1 MINEKFRQILEI
13 RDENN
18 EFIGGRCIG
27 DILIRLLENPTLENF
42 FSYHQIRFNDFVDS
56 GESSLKVTEFISKNK
71 KSDVVVGPLEF
82 ITYLVEDISDNV
94 LKNVITE
101 KVPDVCG
108 PDVNPIIFFS
118 ENLARL
124 INEFHN
130 FNIIP
135 YTRNM
140 TFNIIND
147 FTYTPIKGR
156 DKELENLHVQLQTQL
171 KPNVVL
177 TGKGGVGKTA
187 IVEEYALRH
196 KEDLTIYELNTSE
209 IVSLGKDAANALKS
223 VVSTLSKLDGDN
235 VLFIDEFHLLC
246 KSENY
251 IAEFLKP
258 MLARY
263 SGFRLIVATT
273 TQEFMQFVEKDK
285 ALERRFFALPIN
297 ELSGDVLVEV
307 LEDWGTKLEGI
318 RNISYDK
325 EVLPFI
331 IEKMRVERQKVSPDK
346 EKDILDGGY
355 AYAYVNGL
363 DFVDKNII
371 ANVMS
376 SRLNIPKEQLLGT
389 MKEKLLALSDNLK
402 SSIIGQDK
410 AIDNICKIIK
420 SNQIRKRKNKPLAKF
435 LFVGPTSVGK
445 TELAKQ
451 IAKELFGDENKILI
465 YDCASMKEGYSVSS
479 LLGSPPGYVGSENG
493 GRLINDIR
501 QKPFSVIVFDEFE
514 KAHKDIH
521 DMMLSLLDEGIITDK
536 NGRIADATNCVIIFT
551 TNIGADEVDETDE
564 NGDSSVCGFNTEYCE
579 ESSEFVEK
587 DIVKNRISE
596 YLKAA
601 KDSLRPEML
610 ARIDEVIVFN
620 KLDKNSVEIIA
631 KNRLNDFIK
640 YYEDEYDLL
649 FEIDDTV
656 IDFIRSL
663 SRNNARRIADVIS
676 SKIGGPLCDAL
687 LEESIVEGQA
697 VIIWVEDK
705 KLKLSSLPKEEF
717 NKHKENQNTD
727 ENI

>member
-56 GESSLKVTEFISKNK
+56 GESSLKVEEFISKNK

-94 LKNVITE
+94 LKDVITE

-108 PDVNPIIFFS
+108 PDVNPLIFFS
-118 ENLARL
+118 ENLSRL

-140 TFNIIND
+140 TFSIIND

-246 KSENY
+246 KPENY

-564 NGDSSVCGFNTEYCE
+564 NGDSLACGFNTEYCE

-596 YLKAA
+596 YLKSA

-631 KNRLNDFIK
+631 KNRLNNFIK
-640 YYEDEYDLL
+640 YYEDEYDLV

-663 SRNNARRIADVIS
+663 SGNNARRIADVIS

-697 VIIWVEDK
+697 VLIWVEDK
-705 KLKLSSLPKEEF
+705 KLKLSSLSKEEF

>member
-18 EFIGGRCIG
+18 KFIGGRCIG
-27 DILIRLLENPTLENF
+27 DILIHLLENPTLENF

-56 GESSLKVTEFISKNK
+56 RESSLKVEEFISKNE
-71 KSDVVVGPLEF
+71 KSDTVIGPLEF
-82 ITYLVEDISDNV
+82 ITYLIEDISDNV
-94 LKNVITE
+94 LKDVIIE
-101 KVPDVCG
+101 KVPNVCG
-108 PDVNPIIFFS
+108 PDVHPMIFFS
-118 ENLARL
+118 ENLAKL
-124 INEFHN
+124 TSEFHN

-140 TFNIIND
+140 TFDILND

-156 DKELENLHVQLQTQL
+156 DTELDNLHVQLQTQL

-196 KEDLTIYELNTSE
+196 KEELTIYELNTSE
-209 IVSLGKDAANALKS
+209 IVSLGKDAATALKS
-223 VVSTLSKLDGDN
+223 VVSILSKLDGDN

-258 MLARY
+258 MLARH

-273 TQEFMQFVEKDK
+273 TQEFMQFVERDK

-307 LEDWGTKLEGI
+307 LENWGTKLEGI

-325 EVLPFI
+325 NVIPFI

-363 DFVDKNII
+363 DFVDKNVI
-371 ANVMS
+371 ASVMS

-389 MKEKLLALSDNLK
+389 MKERLLTLNDNLK

-410 AIDNICKIIK
+410 AIDDICKIIK

-445 TELAKQ
+445 TELAKK
-451 IAKELFGDENKILI
+451 IAKELFGDENKILT
-465 YDCASMKEGYSVSS
+465 YDCAAMKEGYSVSS

-536 NGRIADATNCVIIFT
+536 NGRVADATNCIIIFT
-551 TNIGADEVDETDE
+551 TNIGAEDVDGTDS
-564 NGDSSVCGFNTEYCE
+564 NGDYSVCGFSTEYDE
-579 ESSEFVEK
+579 EASEFVQK
-587 DIVKNRISE
+587 DTIKNRISG
-596 YLKAA
+596 YLNAA
-601 KDSLRPEML
+601 KDALRPEML

-620 KLDKNSVEIIA
+620 KLDKNSIELIT
-631 KNRLNDFIK
+631 KNRIDDFIK
-640 YYEDEYDLL
+640 YYEDEYDLV
-649 FEIDDTV
+649 FEIEDTV
-656 IDFIRSL
+656 IDFISKI
-663 SRNNARRIADVIS
+663 SGNNARRIVDVIS
-676 SKIGGPLCDAL
+676 SRIGGPLCDAL
-687 LEESIVEGQA
+687 LEESITEGQA
-697 VIIWVEDK
+697 VIMWVEDK
-705 KLKLSSLPKEEF
+705 RLRLSSLSKEEF
-717 NKHKENQNTD
+717 NKHKENQNAD
-727 ENI
+727 ENN